1 MHLVD
6 VVLFFHIA
14 VVLGVF
20 ALIGILHTGQY
31 VMRSATTV
39 QELRSWASVSHRLEP
54 IFPFFGLALFGLGA
68 WLLHLSDGE
77 FKWGDGWVDTAI
89 VSLVVLMGVG
99 GALLGPRTRALNEAV
114 AAAPDGPIGPDVRA
128 AVMNRVLWTMS
139 HFNSLL
145 VTAVVFVMVTK
156 PSGWASALVVVIAAA
171 VGAAIGNYGA
181 GVASSPLP
189 TTREATSA
197 P

>member
-77 FKWGDGWVDTAI
+77 FK
-89 VSLVVLMGVG
+89 
-99 GALLGPRTRALNEAV
+99 
-114 AAAPDGPIGPDVRA
+114 
-128 AVMNRVLWTMS
+128 
-139 HFNSLL
+139 
-145 VTAVVFVMVTK
+145 
-156 PSGWASALVVVIAAA
+156 
-171 VGAAIGNYGA
+171 
-181 GVASSPLP
+181 
-189 TTREATSA
+189 
-197 P
+197 

>member
-14 VVLGVF
+14 AVLAVF
-20 ALIGILHTGQY
+20 ALVGILHTAQY
-31 VMRSATTV
+31 VMRSAKTV
-39 QELRSWASVSHRLEP
+39 QEIRAWVNVSHRLEP
-54 IFPFFGLALFGLGA
+54 IFPFLGLALFGLGA

-99 GALLGPRTRALNEAV
+99 GALLGPRANALHAAT

-128 AVMNRVLWTMS
+128 AIMNRVFWTMS

-156 PSGWASALVVVIAAA
+156 PKGWVAALIVVLAAA

-181 GVASSPLP
+181 GTASSQQP
-189 TTREATSA
+189 TTREAAAA